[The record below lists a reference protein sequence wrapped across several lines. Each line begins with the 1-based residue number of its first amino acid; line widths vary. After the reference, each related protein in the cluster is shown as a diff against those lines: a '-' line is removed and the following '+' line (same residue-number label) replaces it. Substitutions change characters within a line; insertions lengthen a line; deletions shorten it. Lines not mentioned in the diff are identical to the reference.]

1 MDIRDVSANEED
13 RQLCA
18 KAVAGNKQALELL
31 IQRHYTFVY
40 NVALKLVLGP
50 TDAEDITHDA
60 LVKVITHLSQ
70 FNGNSAFR
78 TWLYRIVVNH
88 FLDMKRRKMEDV
100 YVNFSSFVGN
110 TETLENMPEQAIIG
124 LDAAEIEETRLMC
137 TTGMLM
143 CLTRDQRLV
152 YILGDIFE
160 IGHTA
165 GAEVLAISPDNFR
178 QRLARAR
185 ADLHAFIHNRC
196 GLINPT
202 NACRCPKKTRLWID
216 QGLINKDKLVFNT
229 RYTKRVNEIAQEF
242 RKDDVASASTLHEL
256 LYQNHPYQSGQ
267 REQQLITDLLSRP
280 EVTKYLNWN

>member
-40 NVALKLVLGP
+40 NVALKLVLDP

-70 FNGNSAFR
+70 FNGDSAFR

-100 YVNFSSFVGN
+100 YVTFSSFVGN
-110 TETLENMPEQAIIG
+110 TETLENMPEQATTG

-160 IGHTA
+160 IGHTS

-216 QGLINKDKLVFNT
+216 QGLVNKDKLVFNT

-267 REQQLITDLLSRP
+267 REQQLIADVLSRP

>member
-31 IQRHYTFVY
+31 IQRHYPFVY
-40 NVALKLVLGP
+40 NVALKLVLDP

-110 TETLENMPEQAIIG
+110 TETLENMPEQATTG

-160 IGHTA
+160 IGHTS

-216 QGLINKDKLVFNT
+216 QGLVNKDKLMFNI

-267 REQQLITDLLSRP
+267 REQQLIADLLSRP

>member
-31 IQRHYTFVY
+31 IQRHYSFLY
-40 NVALKLVLGP
+40 NIAQKLVLDP

-88 FLDMKRRKMEDV
+88 FLDMKRKKMEDV

-110 TETLENMPEQAIIG
+110 TETLENMPEQATIG

-185 ADLHAFIHNRC
+185 ANLHAFIHNRC

-216 QGLINKDKLVFNT
+216 QGLVNKDKLVFNT

-242 RKDDVASASTLHEL
+242 RKDDVASAITLNEL
-256 LYQNHPYQSGQ
+256 LYQSHPYQSGQ
-267 REQQLITDLLSRP
+267 REQQLIADVLSRP

>member
-40 NVALKLVLGP
+40 NVALKLVLDP

-70 FNGNSAFR
+70 FNGDSAFR

-100 YVNFSSFVGN
+100 YVTFSSFVGN
-110 TETLENMPEQAIIG
+110 TETLENMPEQATTG

-216 QGLINKDKLVFNT
+216 QGLVNKDKLVFNT

-242 RKDDVASASTLHEL
+242 RKDDVASAITLNEL
-256 LYQNHPYQSGQ
+256 LYQSHPYQSGQ
-267 REQQLITDLLSRP
+267 REQQLIADVLSRP

>member
-40 NVALKLVLGP
+40 NVALKLVLDP

-70 FNGNSAFR
+70 FNGNSAFS

-196 GLINPT
+196 GLINPA

-216 QGLINKDKLVFNT
+216 QGLVNKDKLVFNT

-267 REQQLITDLLSRP
+267 REQQLIADLLSRP

>member
-31 IQRHYTFVY
+31 MQRHYTFVY
-40 NVALKLVLGP
+40 NVALKLVLDP

-110 TETLENMPEQAIIG
+110 TETLENMPEQATIG

-160 IGHTA
+160 IGHTS

-216 QGLINKDKLVFNT
+216 QGLVNKDKLVFNT

-242 RKDDVASASTLHEL
+242 RKDDVASAITLNEL

-267 REQQLITDLLSRP
+267 REQQLIADVLSRP

>member
-13 RQLCA
+13 RQFCA

-40 NVALKLVLGP
+40 NVALKLVLDP

-110 TETLENMPEQAIIG
+110 TETLENMPEQATIG

-216 QGLINKDKLVFNT
+216 QGLVNKDKLVFNT

-256 LYQNHPYQSGQ
+256 LYQSHPYQSGQ
-267 REQQLITDLLSRP
+267 REQQLIADLLSRP